1 MAPGHQPARRHGPPP
16 PTASAATA
24 ALSHAHAQLRPSS
37 EDQSAAPSNGE
48 VGSSTTTKPRH
59 RGNRNRKKKKNRRQ
73 SFATPDSQG
82 DVPDTGAHRPSLL
95 DVPEETT
102 AESQFDRLGATRRTT
117 SHESM
122 ESEAL
127 LDHRNQHTTRPR
139 RQSIIHALHAYN
151 SDSTPRAHPRPQ
163 QHHYFANN
171 LPHSPLRGQQGN
183 DENDPDDRT
192 PLMGDARRQS
202 PNAARRQNA
211 YGGTSSASNVLRNM
225 SNNRRTSASS
235 SVSAKRRR
243 KMPSRQQ
250 SQHSI
255 PLQDEYDVNNPP
267 SQPGSPRLGPDD
279 DFDEVMLPEF
289 TKHGEHGSS
298 RDHII
303 QVDDSE
309 DDYNMSPMNRRRM
322 PTGRSPVEDVCL
334 PFDQMTD
341 IAEEDLLHQEGS
353 EGAPKRS
360 HKRPWPDLSALEEWA
375 LEEKEERT
383 MEGVRAKKV
392 SEPELVGGRLRPA
405 RISWQREPDEDDT
418 FRFTYFNEELD
429 SSLRSFTLSGLE
441 QLGLSFQELF
451 IPDPPEIVD
460 DSSSEDGGDDDNAT
474 LSTAQPERTATP
486 VNGQSRASTRQS
498 SINESARINSA
509 SLSADRQGSTAST
522 VQPASRSAT
531 PTPRVTSPNTPAT
544 SSKPKRYG
552 PRPVFWLDILSPTFE
567 EMRVI
572 CRAFGIHKL
581 TAEDIMEQEAREKVE
596 LFRNYYFVNYRTFEQ
611 DEQSDDHL
619 EPVNMYFVVFK
630 GGVIS
635 FHFNQMPHPPNVRR
649 RIRQLAE
656 HQYTDSD
663 WISYAII
670 DNITDAYA
678 PLIEQIEK
686 EVDDIDDEILQL
698 HSRPDP
704 ADASV
709 GNSSA
714 ERNKRHHQRHSK
726 GSKLLHA
733 FKTGGA
739 HHVYEKLA
747 ESAEEEHPLEQ
758 KESNHGDMLLRVG
771 ECRKKVMGLYRLLGN
786 KADVIKGLAKRCNE
800 QWQVAPRSD
809 VGLYL
814 GDIQDHIV
822 TMTGNLTHYENI
834 LSRAHS
840 NYLAQINIKMTERAE
855 QTNDV
860 LGKLTVLGTI
870 VLPMNIITG
879 MWGMNVLWV
888 DWSEEACKS
897 KPYHLYLLVL
907 RGSLVRTWKSPPFF
921 LDGRQ
926 PVESSLDSLVKS
938 PDLQPSSTDAAYDL
952 NLSDDEH
959 LAAALDAVERATQV
973 PVHTAVALS
982 SSESS
987 STSVDYETHRVLEA
1001 SCSPPP
1007 VYQSTR
1013 FKSLYAAP
1021 AVAVEVG
1028 FEDRLVARDGSP
1040 GKVATTQSATPNTSN
1055 LRNGGSRTSDAA
1067 TVPASNSAHDDDAQ
1081 IRDLNAP
1088 LKEDTRSPIQRFR
1101 AHKPLSVT
1109 DFTSPAWCELQYLY
1123 SLTHHGRKRRTPA
1136 MKRGSSVHKDLEDEV
1151 HVTVPI
1157 DVQTREDNWGL
1168 RIWNVI
1174 QALRTLRVTG
1184 MTREVEVWGVVEG
1197 EVVVGIVDELGYQC
1211 PDAEL
1216 EARITGRD
1224 VEKKRKGRDIQIAPD
1239 QATISEFF
1247 KPSQSSVS
1255 SSADPAKDTTQRQQ
1269 KHIYI
1274 TDVKTR
1280 NSRYVPSASGM
1291 KPTHI
1296 QLMLYRR
1303 LLTSLASN
1311 TVPASLIFERYNL
1324 DPGVHF
1330 SDELI
1335 QQLAGLEDN
1344 FDPSASASPSENA
1357 TAPMEPA
1364 IETAVELLTHNNL
1377 SKLWELMMQEFA
1389 VTMPDAQETVS
1400 KVLQVEFRHAGDG
1413 KVMGKR
1419 TFAYDEEVVSGFVRE
1434 EMRWWKGEREARGVE
1449 VEEAWKCGGCEFN
1462 AGCEWRRA
1470 KVEESVGRYR
1480 RRRTEGP
1487 VGG

>member
-37 EDQSAAPSNGE
+37 EDQSAAPPNGE
-48 VGSSTTTKPRH
+48 VGSSATTKPRH

-102 AESQFDRLGATRRTT
+102 AESQFDRLGATRRST

-127 LDHRNQHTTRPR
+127 LD
-139 RQSIIHALHAYN
+139 
-151 SDSTPRAHPRPQ
+151 
-163 QHHYFANN
+163 
-171 LPHSPLRGQQGN
+171 HSPLRGQQGN

-250 SQHSI
+250 SQHSV

-544 SSKPKRYG
+544 SSRPKRYG

-879 MWGMNVLWV
+879 MWGMNVLV
-888 DWSEEACKS
+888 PGQE
-897 KPYHLYLLVL
+897 V
-907 RGSLVRTWKSPPFF
+907 
-921 LDGRQ
+921 
-926 PVESSLDSLVKS
+926 DSLWWFWGITAFLMLFGVV
-938 PDLQPSSTDAAYDL
+938 TDVAYDL

-959 LAAALDAVERATQV
+959 LAAALDAVERATPV

-1013 FKSLYAAP
+1013 FKSLDAAP
-1021 AVAVEVG
+1021 ALEVEVE

-1040 GKVATTQSATPNTSN
+1040 GKVATTQSAKPSTSN

-1067 TVPASNSAHDDDAQ
+1067 TVPASNNAHDDDAQ

-1101 AHKPLSVT
+1101 SHKPLSVT

-1123 SLTHHGRKRRTPA
+1123 SLTHHGRKRRTSA

-1224 VEKKRKGRDIQIAPD
+1224 VEKKRKGHDIQIAPD

-1255 SSADPAKDTTQRQQ
+1255 SSADPAKNTTQRQQ

-1296 QLMLYRR
+1296 QLVLYRR

-1311 TVPASLIFERYNL
+1311 TVPASLIFERYDL
-1324 DPGVHF
+1324 DPSVHF

-1344 FDPSASASPSENA
+1344 FDPSASASPLENA

-1400 KVLQVEFRHAGDG
+1400 QVLQVEFRHAGDG

-1419 TFAYDEEVVSGFVRE
+1419 TFAYDEEAVSGFARE